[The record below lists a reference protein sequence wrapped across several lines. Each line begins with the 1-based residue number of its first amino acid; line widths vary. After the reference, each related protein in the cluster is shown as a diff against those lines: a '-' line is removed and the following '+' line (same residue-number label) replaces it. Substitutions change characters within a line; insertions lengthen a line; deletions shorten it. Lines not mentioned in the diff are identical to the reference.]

1 MTNMALPSRKKV
13 KKKAGRK
20 AVWDEA
26 VVDDLIDIITEDE
39 RLKSKLLFMNVK
51 NSKNSQYYLEVV
63 EELKKRCEER
73 GCEYNYTIVQTR
85 DKCKRCVNLC
95 KDATLKYKTGTG
107 IVRREEEKELGNWFK
122 VLQPIVAT
130 MDSAQPEQ
138 SIEPSSVLRTKVDA
152 ISQVS
157 LNHTAEH
164 NPEPLGLGEG
174 SSTNGN
180 GGRKRSFVPTIDSS
194 RKRKKL
200 KRSWWLMTPP
210 PNSLK

>member
-1 MTNMALPSRKKV
+1 MEDESSNDDDEYVMALPSRKKV

-39 RLKSKLLFMNVK
+39 RLKSKLLFTNVK

-73 GCEYNYTIVQTR
+73 GCEYNYTTVQTK
-85 DKCKRCVNLC
+85 DKFKRCVNLC

-107 IVRREEEKELGNWFK
+107 IVRFQEEKELGNWFK

-157 LNHTAEH
+157 
-164 NPEPLGLGEG
+164 P
-174 SSTNGN
+174 
-180 GGRKRSFVPTIDSS
+180 
-194 RKRKKL
+194 
-200 KRSWWLMTPP
+200 
-210 PNSLK
+210 

>member
-39 RLKSKLLFMNVK
+39 RLKSKLLFTNVK
-51 NSKNSQYYLEVV
+51 NSKNSQYYLVV

-85 DKCKRCVNLC
+85 DKFKRCVNLC

-130 MDSAQPEQ
+130 MDSVQPEQ